1 MKGKKLNRDF
11 FAQPTLQVA
20 RKLLGKYLV
29 LKQNGIKLSGKIVET
44 EAYVGKEDPAS
55 HAFGKVTPRNQIM
68 YGPPGYTY
76 IYFIYGNYYCL
87 NFVTEKAGFPAAVL
101 IRALEPREGI
111 KTMHK
116 NRDSLDLKNLTNGP
130 GKLCQA
136 FGIDR
141 SFNTCDLTANFL
153 FVEDRGEKV
162 DNIGNSERI
171 GIYRGIDRKWR
182 FFILNNNFVSKIRS

>member
-68 YGPPGYTY
+68 YGPPG
-76 IYFIYGNYYCL
+76 
-87 NFVTEKAGFPAAVL
+87 
-101 IRALEPREGI
+101 
-111 KTMHK
+111 
-116 NRDSLDLKNLTNGP
+116 
-130 GKLCQA
+130 
-136 FGIDR
+136 
-141 SFNTCDLTANFL
+141 
-153 FVEDRGEKV
+153 
-162 DNIGNSERI
+162 
-171 GIYRGIDRKWR
+171 
-182 FFILNNNFVSKIRS
+182 